1 MFFLGEFNKIA
12 SVFILDVIICDEFT
26 FVFVRFEM
34 IIEPFE
40 LLYSGGK
47 LSIFV
52 SSLGDMLGVSEL
64 EDVTVGV
71 ISDEIFNSLDDVHS
85 LDLLAFWVWSVVCL
99 CLMVFMT
106 VVSVMTLALRIVF
119 FFRISW
125 IFEYRS
131 GRGLSASYSYISW
144 CKLENLNAEII
155 LEGVRVSERA

>member
-1 MFFLGEFNKIA
+1 
-12 SVFILDVIICDEFT
+12 
-26 FVFVRFEM
+26 M

-85 LDLLAFWVWSVVCL
+85 LDLLAF
-99 CLMVFMT
+99 
-106 VVSVMTLALRIVF
+106 
-119 FFRISW
+119 
-125 IFEYRS
+125 
-131 GRGLSASYSYISW
+131 
-144 CKLENLNAEII
+144 
-155 LEGVRVSERA
+155 